1 MARVSYVEKEGAAS
15 EVREIF
21 ERMESR
27 GARVLNLY
35 KVVGHSRGV
44 LRSFVRLGSGLLQH
58 TQLDPRL
65 RELAILR
72 IATVTGSE
80 YEWSQHLP
88 FAREVGVSPEQIAA
102 IKDWEWGG
110 LFDARDQAVLRYVD
124 EVARNVTVPDEVFSG
139 LRRHL
144 DEVSIVE
151 LTLSIGFWGMVA
163 RLLVPLQ
170 VEVEDEL
177 PGSSSELLG
186 RSGGSGGS

>member
-1 MARVSYVEKEGAAS
+1 MARVSYVEKEGAPP

-35 KVVGHSRGV
+35 KVVAHSRGV
-44 LRSFVRLGSGLLQH
+44 LRSFVRLGNALLQH
-58 TQLDPRL
+58 AQLDPRL

-88 FAREVGVSPEQIAA
+88 FAREVGVSQEQIED
-102 IKDWEWGG
+102 IGDWQRSRH
-110 LFDARDQAVLRYVD
+110 FDHGDRAVLRYVD
-124 EVARNVTVPDEVFSG
+124 EVAQRVKVSDRVFAD
-139 LRRHL
+139 LRQHL

-163 RLLVPLQ
+163 RLLVPLG
-170 VEVEDEL
+170 VEVEEEL
-177 PGSSSELLG
+177 PASSAELLG
-186 RSGGSGGS
+186 RSGG

>member
-1 MARVSYVEKEGAAS
+1 MARVSYVEKEGAAP

-44 LRSFVRLGSGLLQH
+44 LPSFVRLGSGLLQH

-102 IKDWEWGG
+102 IKDWKWGG

-186 RSGGSGGS
+186 RTGGSGGS